1 LRDAASA
8 ASHAIQ
14 FTRHRGLTEVG
25 PDELLLGCLQAL
37 SRFGIAQFGP
47 WTFDLEVLGVDWLK
61 TPART
66 GESAKVAYSDET
78 VVIFDRAAHIARLD
92 GSSDIRIEH
101 LLVAFTNEE
110 TGLMGELRRT
120 YSVDNAGWRLAAAA
134 LPGMP
139 AATEGRIAAPAASSA
154 AREFLTPEEA
164 AEALGIHVQ
173 TLRAYVRSGKLPAL
187 RVAGERSL
195 RVRRSDL
202 EKVLEPLVSEK
213 P

>member
-1 LRDAASA
+1 MRDAASA

-14 FTRHRGLTEVG
+14 ITRQRGLTEIG
-25 PDELLLGCLQAL
+25 PDELLLGCLLAL
-37 SRFGIAQFGP
+37 SRFGIAQFGA

-61 TPART
+61 PPART
-66 GESAKVAYSDET
+66 NESAKVAYSDAT
-78 VVIFDRAAHIARLD
+78 VGIFDRAAHIARLD
-92 GSSDIRIEH
+92 GCSDIRIEH

-110 TGLMGELRRT
+110 TGPMGGLRRT
-120 YSVDNAGWRLAAAA
+120 YSVDNAGWRAAAAA
-134 LPGMP
+134 LPGTP
-139 AATEGRIAAPAASSA
+139 APPHAPVPPASPA
-154 AREFLTPEEA
+154 AREYLTPEEA

>member
-8 ASHAIQ
+8 ASSAIQ
-14 FTRHRGLTEVG
+14 ISRLRGLTEIG
-25 PDELLLGCLQAL
+25 PDELLLGCLHSL

-47 WTFDLEVLGVDWLK
+47 WTFDLEALGVDWLK
-61 TPART
+61 PPART
-66 GESAKVAYSDET
+66 GESAKVAYADAT
-78 VVIFDRAAHIARLD
+78 VVIFDRAAQIARLD
-92 GSSDIRIEH
+92 GCSDIRIEH

-110 TGLMGELRRT
+110 TGLMGELRLT
-120 YSVDNAGWRLAAAA
+120 YSIDSAGWRAAAA
-134 LPGMP
+134 SLRAMP
-139 AATEGRIAAPAASSA
+139 AAPDAPESRI
-154 AREFLTPEEA
+154 REYLTPEEA

-195 RVRRSDL
+195 RIRRADL
-202 EKVLEPLVSEK
+202 EKVLEPLVPEK